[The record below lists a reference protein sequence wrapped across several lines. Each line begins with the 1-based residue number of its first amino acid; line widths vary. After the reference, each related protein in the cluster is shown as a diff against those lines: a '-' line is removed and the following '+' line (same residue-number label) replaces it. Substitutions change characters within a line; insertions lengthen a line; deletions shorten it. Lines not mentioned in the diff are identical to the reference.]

1 MSPYTHLFVLISPR
15 FRLSVCQLVCIYSI
29 SITLSQSIR
38 LRFQIVSVSLY
49 LSLYAFPCLYLSLS
63 GSLRLSQPVLVCWS
77 RTVSVY
83 FFWFPLFSSS
93 TTLPE
98 SLFFY
103 TQRLRNIGYLPTIDS
118 SLKIYTQ
125 FLNSCYNLFSKT
137 LITFSTKSKC

>member
-1 MSPYTHLFVLISPR
+1 MSPSTHLFVLISLH
-15 FRLSVCQLVCIYSI
+15 FRLSVCQLVCIYLHIQYLVTIYLSPAPNICLSLFVSI
-29 SITLSQSIR
+29 PIC
-38 LRFQIVSVSLY
+38 VSL
-49 LSLYAFPCLYLSLS
+49 SVPI
-63 GSLRLSQPVLVCWS
+63 SLRLCTLLSACVSLLVLDC
-77 RTVSVY
+77 
-83 FFWFPLFSSS
+83 FCLFSSL

-125 FLNSCYNLFSKT
+125 FLNSCYNLFSET